1 MESGQENEMG
11 VNLPNLIFNSI
22 LLGIGL
28 AMDAFSVS
36 LADGLNEP
44 KMKFRKVFGIAG
56 VFALFQALMPI
67 IGWLAVS
74 GFLEVFNKFKPIIPW
89 VSFLLLC
96 FIGAKMLFESLKKDS
111 DGELNKK
118 ARALT
123 VGALLLQAIAT
134 SIDALTAG
142 INLAKDYSL
151 MQYLYVFLS
160 VAIIAL
166 ITLAI
171 CICGVKLG
179 QTVGTKLSNKAGI
192 LGGCVLIFLGL
203 KILITDIIF
212 KA

>member
-44 KMKFRKVFGIAG
+44 KMKLRKVFGIAG

-89 VSFLLLC
+89 VSFLLLG
-96 FIGAKMLFESLKKDS
+96 FIGGKMLFESLKKDP

-134 SIDALTAG
+134 
-142 INLAKDYSL
+142 
-151 MQYLYVFLS
+151 
-160 VAIIAL
+160 
-166 ITLAI
+166 
-171 CICGVKLG
+171 
-179 QTVGTKLSNKAGI
+179 
-192 LGGCVLIFLGL
+192 
-203 KILITDIIF
+203 
-212 KA
+212 

>member
-44 KMKFRKVFGIAG
+44 KMKIRKVFGIAG

-96 FIGAKMLFESLKKDS
+96 FIGGKMLFESLKKDS

-151 MQYLYVFLS
+151 TQYFYVFLS

>member
-1 MESGQENEMG
+1 MG

-44 KMKFRKVFGIAG
+44 KMKIRKVFGIAG

-96 FIGAKMLFESLKKDS
+96 FIGGKMLFESLKKDS

-151 MQYLYVFLS
+151 TQYFYVFLS

>member
-44 KMKFRKVFGIAG
+44 KMKIRKVFGIAG

-151 MQYLYVFLS
+151 TQYFYVFLS